1 MLPASSMGSSL
12 ATFKTS
18 TERYREHQLN
28 SMSKR
33 SALTLSMADPYPQL
47 SLVDKGPILQVCNL
61 SLRDLKKS
69 QNCVNSAQPSSHQL
83 KEMIGKLK
91 NWPDFFHYCSFSVRQ
106 LIFWF
111 SFCLCLARLVLLL
124 WPFYWSRWCWRFFL
138 HLVNVLKKK
147 RGSRSTNN
155 FLLAPMV
162 SSKPSLC
169 KAWC

>member
-1 MLPASSMGSSL
+1 MGSSL

-33 SALTLSMADPYPQL
+33 SALTLSMADPYPKL

-91 NWPDFFHYCSFSVRQ
+91 N
-106 LIFWF
+106 
-111 SFCLCLARLVLLL
+111 
-124 WPFYWSRWCWRFFL
+124 
-138 HLVNVLKKK
+138 
-147 RGSRSTNN
+147 
-155 FLLAPMV
+155 
-162 SSKPSLC
+162 
-169 KAWC
+169 